1 MRQPK
6 CTPNAQTDGGDRS
19 LGMIYLPDKIDLNM
33 ARNTCSN
40 LAQIDLT
47 LGVWR
52 VWHSTFWS
60 HGRAVDPTGDEKLSN
75 RRLSQFDP
83 YGTRFQLFIFEAPAV
98 IPNGQTGSTFST

>member
-1 MRQPK
+1 MRRPK

-52 VWHSTFWS
+52 VWRSTFWS
-60 HGRAVDPTGDEKLSN
+60 HGRAVDPSRERDILIDVSDRITSLAPGSN
-75 RRLSQFDP
+75 LYLLTVQP
-83 YGTRFQLFIFEAPAV
+83 
-98 IPNGQTGSTFST
+98 

>member
-1 MRQPK
+1 MRRPK

-52 VWHSTFWS
+52 VWRSTF
-60 HGRAVDPTGDEKLSN
+60 GLTGERS
-75 RRLSQFDP
+75 
-83 YGTRFQLFIFEAPAV
+83 
-98 IPNGQTGSTFST
+98 IPRG

>member
-1 MRQPK
+1 MRRPK

-47 LGVWR
+47 LGVCH
-52 VWHSTFWS
+52 VL
-60 HGRAVDPTGDEKLSN
+60 TGHQFCAPI
-75 RRLSQFDP
+75 RRGIVKGLGGAHH
-83 YGTRFQLFIFEAPAV
+83 YRLR
-98 IPNGQTGSTFST
+98 